1 MRAVLADLTNSGAI
15 PALEAV
21 MRFSGARQRLIASNI
36 ANIDTPGYQ
45 PMDVSVDGFRG
56 VLRDAI
62 HRRREQNGG
71 SEGALLPQST
81 RELAFDSR
89 GGLRLSP
96 TTPSGNIL
104 FHDRNNR
111 DLERMSQSLVEN
123 ATAYKVAADLLRT
136 RYSLLQS
143 AIAERV

>member
-1 MRAVLADLTNSGAI
+1 MLGDLTNSGAI

-21 MRFSGARQRLIASNI
+21 MRFSGARQKLIASNI

-45 PMDVSVDGFRG
+45 PMDVSVEGFRG
-56 VLRDAI
+56 ALRDAVM
-62 HRRREQNGG
+62 RRRAQNGG
-71 SEGALLPQST
+71 AEGALMPEST
-81 RELAFDSR
+81 SELTFDSR
-89 GGLRLSP
+89 GGLRLHP

-136 RYSLLQS
+136 RYDLVRS
-143 AIAERV
+143 AIAERP